1 MLKIKIL
8 VVEDETIV
16 ALDIR
21 GGILKMGY
29 EVTDTVTNYDDAL
42 NSIKINT
49 PDFIIMDI
57 NLENSKDG
65 IDTAHDI
72 QKIANIPIIYLSAF
86 SDDDTINRAV
96 ETNPLGYLIKPFKRE
111 ELKTT
116 IRLGLY
122 KISNQ
127 NNMNF
132 KSNCFKLGFDY
143 YYDLAKEKL
152 FYKSI
157 PIRLSKNENQLLR
170 ILIDTKGGL
179 VSFEDIEHAIWP
191 DAPISDST
199 LRTLIYRLRTKL
211 EYKLVETIP
220 TFGCKL
226 TNTF

>member
-16 ALDIR
+16 ALDIK

-170 ILIDTKGGL
+170 ILIDAKGGL